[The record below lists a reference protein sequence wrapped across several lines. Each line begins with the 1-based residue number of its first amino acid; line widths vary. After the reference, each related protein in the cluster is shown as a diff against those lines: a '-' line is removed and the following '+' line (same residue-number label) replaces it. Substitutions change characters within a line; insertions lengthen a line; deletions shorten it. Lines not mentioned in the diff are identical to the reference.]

1 MNKQLVVA
9 TFLLILL
16 AIGSWI
22 YLGTQVEVTMDG
34 RDAAED
40 ISSERVQPTRKQTGI
55 KVEVQEG
62 PPPAIQPAETAPPEK
77 KKPDAA
83 PILDEG
89 NSILLHVVD
98 GETKASVANCD
109 VSMMLADRSERA
121 TWMLEMQS
129 DMLGFFRNHGE
140 HYRTSTKGEVR
151 LPTERPIL
159 AIASFTDSLFGTVQ
173 IPSPLPDQLTIQLGP
188 IRLTRVRVLDE
199 GKKPVAF
206 SDVALGVRRESGLTM
221 EMVTKKTNEDGIAL
235 LSFPQDLLLKFAE
248 EGDLYVGLRGVFNPP
263 ITNILDVVDP
273 PQEVIELILPKVSTL
288 AIKVLNA
295 AGAICQGPMSITA
308 SFVGASKNNDDDRI
322 IPAYQAIVPK
332 GEASIS
338 QVACGANLRI
348 RVDSIGRASFAT
360 LKKTI
365 FSSDVPGK
373 MKEVVFQIE
382 GKFPEMTGRLIDE
395 DGQAMANQS
404 VYFRWGNQVPNKRF
418 KMRGWTIRTNAKGR
432 FKVLLKD
439 KFLETASER
448 FLEFTKKDKFDST
461 LMIATTSLPLAGGD
475 VFSQDVGDVLMVSL
489 PVLLTGRVVDGQGKS
504 VAGALV
510 SLFAPK
516 KVSERLVQRMPNKL
530 FTGPRIAISKT
541 DRNGAFLIRGQSD
554 LSEFVVQARKSGF
567 DRARHLVTA
576 GAESVLISIIE
587 PGFVTGS
594 IVLPSSLADES
605 VSITIESSSSG
616 GHWRGHPEDDGTFKT
631 DELQIGD
638 YQFYCTSRLAGER
651 KLHLIESFSVGAGK
665 TTDLGEIRL
674 LENAKSVE
682 LNLVEPAELGERKL
696 LTALILDANSQVE
709 LGTIAMVQTTQSF
722 LFPET
727 PFDLIVYLPGFREA
741 IYRNVQ
747 ASRLDLKLKAGIPL
761 RLVVEDLGALPDG
774 TVLRLAMRSVQRSHI
789 LSWQSFSAGEES
801 ATVRVPLAG
810 SYEIFA
816 RLKRK
821 GFREAEIEMT
831 LPSVEVKG
839 SDTIQEVRLHLDPD
853 SLKLVQDK
861 WR

>member
-1 MNKQLVVA
+1 MNKQLIVA
-9 TFLLILL
+9 TFLLLL
-16 AIGSWI
+16 LGIGSWT

-34 RDAAED
+34 EVASED
-40 ISSERVQPTRKQTGI
+40 TSFERVQPTREQTET
-55 KVEVQEG
+55 KVEAQKG
-62 PPPAIQPAETAPPEK
+62 PPPPIQPAEAAPLEE
-77 KKPDAA
+77 KKPD
-83 PILDEG
+83 PSSILDEN
-89 NSILLHVVD
+89 NSILIHVVD

-109 VSMMLADRSERA
+109 VSMILADRSKQA
-121 TWMLEMQS
+121 AWMLEMQS

-140 HYRTSTKGEVR
+140 HYRTSSKGEVR

-159 AIASFTDSLFGTVQ
+159 VIASITDSLFGTVQ
-173 IPSPLPDQLTIQLGP
+173 IPSPLPDQLTIQLRP

-221 EMVTKKTNEDGIAL
+221 EMVTKKTNEDGIAS

-263 ITNILDVVDP
+263 IAYILDVVDP
-273 PQEVIELILPKVSTL
+273 PQEVIELILPKTSAL

-308 SFVGASKNNDDDRI
+308 SFVGAFKNNVGDRT
-322 IPAYQAIVPK
+322 IPAYQAIAPK
-332 GEASIS
+332 GEVSIS
-338 QVACGANLRI
+338 QVACGANLHL
-348 RVDSIGRASFAT
+348 RVDPIGGASFAT

-365 FSSDVPGK
+365 FSSDVPGRT
-373 MKEVVFQIE
+373 KEVVFQIE
-382 GKFPEMTGRLIDE
+382 GKFPEMTGRLVDE
-395 DGQAMANQS
+395 NGQPMANQS

-475 VFSQDVGDVLMVSL
+475 VFSQDVGDVFMVSM
-489 PVLLTGRVVDGQGKS
+489 PVLLSGRVVDGQGKS
-504 VAGALV
+504 VAGASV
-510 SLFAPK
+510 TLFASK
-516 KVSERLVQRMPNKL
+516 KVSERLVQRMPKKL
-530 FTGPRIAISKT
+530 FTGPRIASCKT
-541 DRNGAFLIRGQSD
+541 NRDGAFQIRGQSD

-567 DRARHLVTA
+567 NRARQMATA

-587 PGFVTGS
+587 PGFVTGT
-594 IVLPSSLADES
+594 IVLPPALADEP
-605 VSITIESSSSG
+605 VSITIESSSTG
-616 GHWRGHPEDDGTFKT
+616 GYWRGHPEDDGTFKT

-638 YQFYCTSRLAGER
+638 YQFYCASRLAGER
-651 KLHLIESFSVGAGK
+651 KLHLIESFSVEAGK

-682 LNLVEPAELGERKL
+682 LNLVEPAELGERKF

-709 LGTIAMVQTTQSF
+709 LGAVAMVQATQSF
-722 LFPET
+722 LFPEI

-761 RLVVEDLGALPDG
+761 RLVVEDLGSLPDG
-774 TVLRLAMRSVQRSHI
+774 TVLRLTMRSVQRSHI
-789 LSWQSFSAGEES
+789 FSSQSFSAGEES
-801 ATVRVPLAG
+801 ATVRVPLVG

-821 GFREAEIEMT
+821 GFRQAEVEMT
-831 LPSVEVKG
+831 VPSVEVKG